1 MRSSQGPARLIT
13 NAGVTAPAM
22 VTRAFVAFLIRSPP
36 VAATTK
42 VTKGRNTPQP
52 APRGV
57 IVHMLDSLLSY
68 PDFWKIVS
76 IPFIAGMVGWVTNW
90 AAVQMTFYPLEFV
103 GIRPV
108 FGWQGII
115 PSKVEKMA
123 AIVVDKT
130 LQKLGS
136 LDEFFR
142 EMEPEKI
149 AAHLTK
155 SIQARI
161 EEYVDEVMTERNA
174 VLWENLPLAVRRRVY
189 ARARRAI
196 PAVMDSLVDDISRN
210 LENLVDMKHMIV
222 ERMRGDKALMV
233 QMFKDVGEPEFRFV
247 TNSGFYFGFLF
258 GLIQI
263 PVFILV
269 PGNWV
274 LPLFGFI
281 VGIATNWLALN
292 VIFRP
297 LNPVRV
303 GPFRIQGLFLRR
315 QKDVAESFA
324 RLTTEE
330 LVTLRNIM
338 YQVVNGPRGDRTKA
352 LIKRQLKP
360 LLNGGFIRTAAQLT
374 VGPGGYADLKKAV
387 EDKAVDLAVEPFDD
401 DRFNRE
407 RSSIIERLMRERMQA
422 LSSEDFQDLLRP
434 AFQEDEW
441 ILILVGGFL
450 GAMAGTAQLIFM
462 FGLS

>member
-1 MRSSQGPARLIT
+1 
-13 NAGVTAPAM
+13 
-22 VTRAFVAFLIRSPP
+22 
-36 VAATTK
+36 
-42 VTKGRNTPQP
+42 
-52 APRGV
+52 
-57 IVHMLDSLLSY
+57 MLDSLLSY
-68 PDFWKIVS
+68 PDFWKLVS
-76 IPFIAGMVGWVTNW
+76 IPFIAGAVGWITNW
-90 AAVQMTFYPLEFV
+90 AAVQMTFYPLEFI
-103 GIRPV
+103 GIRP
-108 FGWQGII
+108 FLGWQGII

-123 AIVVDKT
+123 GVVVDKT

-196 PAVMDSLVDDISRN
+196 PAVMDNLVDDISRN

-222 ERMRGDKALMV
+222 ERMSSDKALMV
-233 QMFKDVGEPEFRFV
+233 QMFKEVGEPEFRFV

-258 GLIQI
+258 GLIQV
-263 PVFILV
+263 PVFILL

-303 GPFRIQGLFLRR
+303 GPFRVQGLFLKR

-352 LIKRQLKP
+352 LIKRHLKP
-360 LLNGGFIRTAAQLT
+360 LLNGGFVRTAAQLT
-374 VGPGGYADLKKAV
+374 VGPGGYADLKRAV
-387 EDKAVDLAVEPFDD
+387 EDKAVDLAVEPFEDE
-401 DRFNRE
+401 RFNRE
-407 RSSIIERLMRERMQA
+407 RSSIIEKLMRDRMQA
-422 LSSEDFQDLLRP
+422 LSSEEFQDLLRP

-450 GAMAGTAQLIFM
+450 GAMAGLAQLVFM
-462 FGLS
+462 FGVT

>member
-1 MRSSQGPARLIT
+1 
-13 NAGVTAPAM
+13 
-22 VTRAFVAFLIRSPP
+22 
-36 VAATTK
+36 
-42 VTKGRNTPQP
+42 
-52 APRGV
+52 
-57 IVHMLDSLLSY
+57 MLDSLFSY
-68 PDFWKIVS
+68 PDFWKILS
-76 IPFIAGMVGWVTNW
+76 IPFVAGAVGWITNW
-90 AAVQMTFYPLEFV
+90 AAVQMTFYPLEFI
-103 GIRPV
+103 GIRPF

-115 PSKVEKMA
+115 PSKVEKMS

-136 LDEFFR
+136 LEEFFR

-149 AAHLTK
+149 AAHLTR
-155 SIQARI
+155 SVQARI

-174 VLWENLPLAVRRRVY
+174 VLWENLPLAVRRRIY

-196 PAVMDSLVDDISRN
+196 PVVMDSLVDEISRN
-210 LENLVDMKHMIV
+210 LEHLVDMKHMII
-222 ERMRGDKALMV
+222 ERMSGDKALMV
-233 QMFKDVGEPEFRFV
+233 RMFRDVGEPEFRFV

-258 GLIQI
+258 GLIQV
-263 PVFILV
+263 PVFILL

-274 LPLFGFI
+274 LPVFGFI

-297 LNPVRV
+297 LNPVQV

-360 LLNGGFIRTAAQLT
+360 LLNGGFIRTAAQIT
-374 VGPGGYADLKKAV
+374 VGPGGYADLKRAV
-387 EDKAVDLAVEPFDD
+387 EDKAMDLAVEPFEDEH
-401 DRFNRE
+401 FNRE
-407 RSSIIERLMRERMQA
+407 RSAIIERLMRDRMKA
-422 LSSEDFQDLLRP
+422 LSAEDFQDLLRP

-450 GAMAGTAQLIFM
+450 GTLAGTAQLLFV

>member
-1 MRSSQGPARLIT
+1 
-13 NAGVTAPAM
+13 
-22 VTRAFVAFLIRSPP
+22 
-36 VAATTK
+36 
-42 VTKGRNTPQP
+42 
-52 APRGV
+52 
-57 IVHMLDSLLSY
+57 MLDSFFSY
-68 PDFWKIVS
+68 PDFWKILS
-76 IPFIAGMVGWVTNW
+76 IPFVAGAVGWITNW
-90 AAVQMTFYPLEFV
+90 AAVQMTFYPLEFI
-103 GIRPV
+103 GIRP
-108 FGWQGII
+108 FLGWQGII
-115 PSKVEKMA
+115 PSKVEKMS

-136 LDEFFR
+136 LEEFFR

-149 AAHLTK
+149 AAHLTR
-155 SIQARI
+155 SVQARI

-196 PAVMDSLVDDISRN
+196 PMVMDGLVDDISRN
-210 LENLVDMKHMIV
+210 LEHLVDMKHMIV
-222 ERMRGDKALMV
+222 ERMSGDKALMV
-233 QMFKDVGEPEFRFV
+233 RMFQDVGEPEFRFV

-258 GLIQI
+258 GLIQV
-263 PVFILV
+263 PAFILL

-274 LPLFGFI
+274 LPVFGFI
-281 VGIATNWLALN
+281 VGIGTNWLALN

-297 LNPVRV
+297 LNPVRI

-338 YQVVNGPRGDRTKA
+338 YQVVNGPRSDRTKA

-360 LLNGGFIRTAAQLT
+360 LLNGGLMRTAAQIT
-374 VGPGGYADLKKAV
+374 VGPGGYADLKRAV
-387 EDKAVDLAVEPFDD
+387 EDKAMDLAVEPFEDE
-401 DRFNRE
+401 RFNRE
-407 RSSIIERLMRERMQA
+407 RSAIIERLMRDRMQA
-422 LSSEDFQDLLRP
+422 LSVEDFQDLLRP

-450 GAMAGTAQLIFM
+450 GALAGTAQLLFM

>member
-1 MRSSQGPARLIT
+1 MS
-13 NAGVTAPAM
+13 
-22 VTRAFVAFLIRSPP
+22 
-36 VAATTK
+36 
-42 VTKGRNTPQP
+42 
-52 APRGV
+52 
-57 IVHMLDSLLSY
+57 
-68 PDFWKIVS
+68 
-76 IPFIAGMVGWVTNW
+76 
-90 AAVQMTFYPLEFV
+90 
-103 GIRPV
+103 
-108 FGWQGII
+108 
-115 PSKVEKMA
+115 

-136 LDEFFR
+136 LEEFFR

-149 AAHLTK
+149 AAHLTR
-155 SIQARI
+155 SVQARI

-174 VLWENLPLAVRRRVY
+174 VLWENLPLAVRRRIY

-196 PAVMDSLVDDISRN
+196 PVVMDSLVDEISRN
-210 LENLVDMKHMIV
+210 LEHLVDMKHMII
-222 ERMRGDKALMV
+222 ERMSGDKALMV
-233 QMFKDVGEPEFRFV
+233 RMFRDVGEPEFRFV

-258 GLIQI
+258 GLIQV
-263 PVFILV
+263 PVFILL

-274 LPLFGFI
+274 LPVFGFI

-297 LNPVRV
+297 LNPVQV

-360 LLNGGFIRTAAQLT
+360 LLNGGFIRTAAQIT
-374 VGPGGYADLKKAV
+374 VGPGGYADLKRAV
-387 EDKAVDLAVEPFDD
+387 EDKAMDLAVEPFEDEH
-401 DRFNRE
+401 FNRE
-407 RSSIIERLMRERMQA
+407 RSAIIERLMRDRMKA
-422 LSSEDFQDLLRP
+422 LSAEDFQDLLRP

-450 GAMAGTAQLIFM
+450 GTLAGTAQLLFV